1 MMIEPFQTPGYEV
14 NQTLV
19 WNDSKRSRINPR
31 FGIPLMARLSLI
43 CSPPQ
48 QALSSHQ
55 LRKHRMESRFKH
67 PEGDETLFLGV
78 WQPLTFSR
86 PSLGA
91 CGKSA

>member
-19 WNDSKRSRINPR
+19 WNDSKRSRINP
-31 FGIPLMARLSLI
+31 PST
-43 CSPPQ
+43 
-48 QALSSHQ
+48 LSSHQ

-78 WQPLTFSR
+78 
-86 PSLGA
+86 
-91 CGKSA
+91 